1 MTNKN
6 EVLGI
11 DVVVNTDK
19 AESTMNEFRDDTKWF
34 KKRIESNLSYSLS
47 LDAGKLESKLASA
60 RRALRQAIKE
70 WNKDAEI
77 KIRANIGILQQK
89 TTQAKRELRNFART
103 GEKDVSVLGKL
114 FDNTNKAIDRT
125 QLSLMKVGRS
135 GKELDTLRNRIRQL
149 KKSLDSGSISADK
162 FAKENSKIQKEL
174 DKVNSSLSWWI
185 GGKIQW
191 LFAWFAGKMWALA
204 LWAGAIWTWKWAIN
218 LGDKLEQAQISFEVM
233 LGSAEKAKNMLADLS
248 DFAQKTPF
256 ELTGI
261 RQTAKQ
267 MLAMWV
273 GADQMI
279 PTMRALGDVSSGLNV
294 PLERLAI
301 NYWQVI
307 SQWKLTGREL
317 KDFTL
322 AWVPLLDELAKN
334 LWVAKTEI
342 EGMIS
347 KGQISSNDVVL
358 AFQTMSSEWG
368 RFANMMERQSSTFS
382 GRWSNLIDQVEAL
395 WEKIW
400 AALIP
405 VMKSLVSLLS
415 KLADFIQTSTWK
427 FLLLGTAILTV
438 TKFIVPIVVAIKG
451 LAVAFSAAAASWWVL
466 AWVMAALGWPITL
479 VVWGIAALVGGIVY
493 FNSTTD
499 DTQKKV
505 EGLRT
510 ELEDLQEQQQKNR
523 EEFEK
528 WTISEEEFQKRTE
541 ENTVAQEDLKNKIYE
556 TENGMK
562 SYEKRMRELAALKL
576 KPDTEK
582 YVKEKNAIIDLIRA
596 EISLLK
602 VRKQQAYALKAEKDL
617 MRNAQN
623 KHNDMVWRDT
633 WVWTINMVWN
643 LYSEQRE
650 IQFQKD
656 FIDKEI
662 SKKEDDLLHF
672 DKNIKKMQKEMEN
685 AKKVTNTGFS
695 RGGSSRW
702 RWWGSG
708 SSRAKKQAN
717 DARKAEEKRLKEAE
731 KLEKKLA
738 KTRTNSYKE
747 AHKRAEKFA
756 DIIEE
761 TNKQLTE
768 QRKKFED
775 LKKQALETIQDIDE
789 KLWNEKS
796 SYQEK
801 IAKRYKDII
810 QWIRDWLTEWS
821 IFYSLSDESLLRAF
835 DEGRISDG
843 NSDWYRKELAIIRE
857 MMNEEEIKLA
867 RKKEERSETEKITE
881 EYKKQVNLLERNK
894 AVQQAKIDGRFLTN
908 VETGETQFF
917 DKEGKIIEW
926 ADRNQQKD
934 FKTQWK
940 ELQDIA
946 NEELKINKEKMDKI
960 DSLYREFADERNR
973 LNKNYFEE
981 DKNMRINQE
990 NMIQTFFLNEIK
1002 RMAQQTQ
1009 AAKQL
1014 TQALIAL
1021 RSAGWSPWSVVTNNY
1036 NNSTNTVQNS
1046 RNNISVKT
1054 VADLKTIDKAL
1065 GKRVSTRI

>member
-47 LDAGKLESKLASA
+47 LDVGKLESKLASA

-125 QLSLMKVGRS
+125 QLSLMKIWRS
-135 GKELDTLRNRIRQL
+135 GKELDTLRNRVKEL
-149 KKSLDSGSISADK
+149 KKAFDSGSISADK

-185 GGKIQW
+185 GWKIKW
-191 LFAWFAGKMWALA
+191 LFGWFAGKIWPLA
-204 LWAGAIWTWKWAIN
+204 IGAGAIWVGKWALN

-233 LGSAEKAKNMLADLS
+233 LGSAEKAKTMLADLS

-256 ELTGI
+256 ELTGL
-261 RQTAKQ
+261 RQTTKQ
-267 MLAMWV
+267 LLAF
-273 GADQMI
+273 GIDQEKMI
-279 PTMRALGDVSSGLNV
+279 PTLRSLGDVASGLSV
-294 PLERLAI
+294 PIEQIA
-301 NYWQVI
+301 YAYGQVR
-307 SQWKLTGREL
+307 SANQLYGTEL
-317 KDFTL
+317 RQFMN
-322 AWVPLLDELAKN
+322 AGVPLLAELAN
-334 LWVAKTEI
+334 MFWVTEA
-342 EGMIS
+342 EMKKMVENGKVGFS
-347 KGQISSNDVVL
+347 DVEL
-358 AFQTMSSEWG
+358 AFQRMSWEGG
-368 RFANMMERQSSTFS
+368 RFENMMERQSSTFS
-382 GRWSNLIDQVEAL
+382 GMWSNFMDQLDSFWEKVGTALLPSLKYLLEWLIKIFDFLVFVIWQTVEAITFISHRATEVFKMIWELLWITSQETEESIKNQVSFWEKLLTFLGFMWAAIVWVVQWVFETLQDIVTNFITHTENYFWNL
-395 WEKIW
+395 WENLKGTLIATWQAIGNTLIWIVNKAIELIMTPINAAIDGLNQVITLASKIPGVD
-400 AALIP
+400 IGNIGH
-405 VMKSLVSLLS
+405 V
-415 KLADFIQTSTWK
+415 K
-427 FLLLGTAILTV
+427 FKIN
-438 TKFIVPIVVAIKG
+438 TKFWDWKWIFEKIAE
-451 LAVAFSAAAASWWVL
+451 WWT
-466 AWVMAALGWPITL
+466 WFF
-479 VVWGIAALVGGIVY
+479 WGIWKKFWSSFSKN
-493 FNSTTD
+493 FNSTLIKLSENWIGLWK
-499 DTQKKV
+499 TQKV
-505 EGLRT
+505 
-510 ELEDLQEQQQKNR
+510 KN
-523 EEFEK
+523 
-528 WTISEEEFQKRTE
+528 TT
-541 ENTVAQEDLKNKIYE
+541 
-556 TENGMK
+556 
-562 SYEKRMRELAALKL
+562 
-576 KPDTEK
+576 
-582 YVKEKNAIIDLIRA
+582 
-596 EISLLK
+596 
-602 VRKQQAYALKAEKDL
+602 
-617 MRNAQN
+617 
-623 KHNDMVWRDT
+623 
-633 WVWTINMVWN
+633 
-643 LYSEQRE
+643 
-650 IQFQKD
+650 
-656 FIDKEI
+656 
-662 SKKEDDLLHF
+662 
-672 DKNIKKMQKEMEN
+672 KNILSNMWLWW
-685 AKKVTNTGFS
+685 
-695 RGGSSRW
+695 GGSSRW
-702 RWWGSG
+702 WWWWWWGGSG

-717 DARKAEEKRLKEAE
+717 EARKAEEKRLKEAE

-738 KTRTNSYKE
+738 KTRTDSYKE

-761 TNKQLTE
+761 TNKQLAE

-789 KLWNEKS
+789 TLSNEKS

-810 QWIRDWLTEWS
+810 KQVRDELWKES
-821 IFYSLSDESLLRAF
+821 FFASSSDEGLVKALTWWQISWWIFNSLR
-835 DEGRISDG
+835 DEL
-843 NSDWYRKELAIIRE
+843 KIIQDVMDSE
-857 MMNEEEIKLA
+857 ALKLA
-867 RKKEERSETEKITE
+867 VKKEERSETEKITE
-881 EYKKQVNLLERNK
+881 EYKKQVDLLERNK

-908 VETGETQFF
+908 AETGETQFF

-926 ADRNQQKD
+926 ADREQQKD

-990 NMIQTFFLNEIK
+990 NMIQAFFLNEIK